1 MSEKRQPI
9 ATSRRIGW
17 LEVVSVDGLDLLA
30 GKVGAAHSVLG
41 LDVSRYGF
49 DGGTL
54 ALDGR
59 YGKAPKCG

>member
-1 MSEKRQPI
+1 M
-9 ATSRRIGW
+9 
-17 LEVVSVDGLDLLA
+17 VSVDGLDLLA